1 MSAAR
6 AHIQHAAATDQRWFQ
21 NVEIVC
27 SYYCYLH
34 AAPFFFKTILQ

>member
-6 AHIQHAAATDQRWFQ
+6 AHIQYAAAADQRWFQ